1 MHWDLV
7 CEELD
12 SSSQH
17 RTSAEAEAYVSPQTC
32 PFVCV
37 NYVSAVSVLA
47 ARVAEILQC
56 AFGSKEMEIMK
67 TGP

>member
-12 SSSQH
+12 SFSQQA
-17 RTSAEAEAYVSPQTC
+17 SAEAEAYVSLQTC

-47 ARVAEILQC
+47 ARAAEILEC